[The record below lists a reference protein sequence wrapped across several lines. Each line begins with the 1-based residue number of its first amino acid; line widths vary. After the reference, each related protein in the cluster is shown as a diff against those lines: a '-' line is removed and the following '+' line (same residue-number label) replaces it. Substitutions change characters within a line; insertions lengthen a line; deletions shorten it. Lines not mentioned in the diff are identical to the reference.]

1 VAAAHWSA
9 CFWGALAAPLFVDDP
24 LDSWV
29 GRLGYCRPSTDVLD
43 PGLFVIP
50 RGEALCVDTGRIY
63 LAALYWAFLLV
74 TNTGYSDMAFHSDS
88 STTEQFV
95 SILIIGVAQ
104 SVWAHVLATFTG
116 ILISSNPHTRE
127 FRHNMDQLNR
137 FLKDQPTSILSANTR
152 TRLREYMH
160 QSRHIMI
167 DASNKRLIELMS
179 PALQGEVAFKINRI
193 WLERV
198 LFLRGAE
205 PAFMVAL
212 ALELTP
218 MVFAPG
224 EEPMLGFLYIVHRGL
239 ALHAGKVLSAGKV
252 WGEDMI
258 LFSAE
263 LRTVF
268 CAKAMNYL
276 EVHMIGRDELLDIA
290 ILYPRTYRKLRR
302 QIALLALRR
311 GIIRRAKA
319 LLGFDES
326 TLLAGRH
333 DVFPSR
339 EATKTKK
346 KAFLIENVLQAA
358 TTKSAEEQEADAY
371 RSNVFA
377 GNAVAPPRP
386 PLQSESTVQFQEA
399 LAEANGGDSFTG
411 SHDLSHGLS
420 HSNGKAAAELAAS
433 PSASL
438 ESSGEPRL
446 VGAGSGTSGA
456 NDVLHALLQAMDA
469 LRVDVSELRKEQGEQ
484 RELFKRQGRQRQNN
498 VTRSG
503 VGGSRPEQRMRQRM
517 PASIDDG
524 ASFLRSASSTLAEQ
538 LPGQQQQQPQPGGPP
553 GAGVLATAAAAEGH
567 DRLDVHLDA

>member
-1 VAAAHWSA
+1 
-9 CFWGALAAPLFVDDP
+9 
-24 LDSWV
+24 
-29 GRLGYCRPSTDVLD
+29 
-43 PGLFVIP
+43 
-50 RGEALCVDTGRIY
+50 
-63 LAALYWAFLLV
+63 
-74 TNTGYSDMAFHSDS
+74 MAFHSDS

-252 WGEDMI
+252 RSCCLQSTAPPHSALVSAVPSAYMQVWGEDMI

-268 CAKAMNYL
+268 CAKAS
-276 EVHMIGRDELLDIA
+276 
-290 ILYPRTYRKLRR
+290 
-302 QIALLALRR
+302 AL
-311 GIIRRAKA
+311 
-319 LLGFDES
+319 
-326 TLLAGRH
+326 
-333 DVFPSR
+333 
-339 EATKTKK
+339 
-346 KAFLIENVLQAA
+346 
-358 TTKSAEEQEADAY
+358 
-371 RSNVFA
+371 
-377 GNAVAPPRP
+377 
-386 PLQSESTVQFQEA
+386 
-399 LAEANGGDSFTG
+399 
-411 SHDLSHGLS
+411 HGP
-420 HSNGKAAAELAAS
+420 G
-433 PSASL
+433 
-438 ESSGEPRL
+438 
-446 VGAGSGTSGA
+446 
-456 NDVLHALLQAMDA
+456 LHP
-469 LRVDVSELRKEQGEQ
+469 
-484 RELFKRQGRQRQNN
+484 
-498 VTRSG
+498 T
-503 VGGSRPEQRMRQRM
+503 
-517 PASIDDG
+517 ASIR
-524 ASFLRSASSTLAEQ
+524 F
-538 LPGQQQQQPQPGGPP
+538 
-553 GAGVLATAAAAEGH
+553 
-567 DRLDVHLDA
+567 